1 MRLASRGG
9 DVTEFFSPWQENLT
23 KKIHSSNIVAFHR
36 SGFCYRSSM
45 PSLLIR
51 QFGNPA
57 DVLEI
62 AEIPTRALVAGELR
76 VNILASPINPA
87 DLNWIE
93 GTYGTRPELPEVP
106 GTEAVGE
113 VVESCDSRFAVGSRV
128 MLLGYAHGW
137 QSQRIVVAD
146 DVMLMPQDVAIEELA
161 MLKVN
166 PATAWLLLHDFAKL
180 KQGDVIVQNAANS
193 AVGRC
198 VIQIARALGVAT
210 INMVRRTEV
219 VEELQELGADLVC
232 LDDEVGKSAALDFLA
247 RRGQR
252 AALALNAVGGESALR
267 QLDLLEDR
275 ATQVTYGA
283 MGRRPI
289 TVPNKFLIF
298 RDIRFCGFWLSLWL
312 NRATAETIA
321 AMYAELLEMIREGK
335 LRQVVDSVHDLTEFP
350 QALERL
356 QAADRRGK
364 VLFAPR

>member
-1 MRLASRGG
+1 
-9 DVTEFFSPWQENLT
+9 
-23 KKIHSSNIVAFHR
+23 
-36 SGFCYRSSM
+36 M
-45 PSLLIR
+45 PALLIR
-51 QFGNPA
+51 EFGQA
-57 DVLEI
+57 AAVLEVG
-62 AEIPTRALVAGELR
+62 EISDRALAAKELR
-76 VNILASPINPA
+76 VKILASPINPA

-113 VVESCDSRFAVGSRV
+113 VMESRDNRFAVGARV
-128 MLLGYAHGW
+128 MFLGYAHGW
-137 QSQRIVVAD
+137 QSQRIVAAD
-146 DVMLMPQDVAIEELA
+146 DVTLMPHDVAIEELA

-166 PATAWLLLHDFAKL
+166 PATAWRMLHDFTKL
-180 KQGDVIVQNAANS
+180 KPGDVIVQNAANS
-193 AVGRC
+193 AVGHC

-210 INMVRRTEV
+210 INMVRRAELR
-219 VEELQELGADLVC
+219 EELHDLGADLVC
-232 LDDEVGKSAALDFLA
+232 LDDDAGKSAALDFLA
-247 RRGQR
+247 GRGQR

-267 QLDLLEDR
+267 QLDLLEDG

-283 MGRRPI
+283 MGRRPL

-321 AMYAELLEMIREGK
+321 TMYAELLAMIREVK
-335 LRQVVDSVHDLTEFP
+335 LRQVVDSMHELTEFP
-350 QALERL
+350 KALERL

>member
-1 MRLASRGG
+1 
-9 DVTEFFSPWQENLT
+9 
-23 KKIHSSNIVAFHR
+23 
-36 SGFCYRSSM
+36 M
-45 PSLLIR
+45 PALLIR
-51 QFGNPA
+51 EFGQA
-57 DVLEI
+57 AAVLELGEMPDRPLS
-62 AEIPTRALVAGELR
+62 AKELR
-76 VNILASPINPA
+76 VKILASPINPA

-113 VVESCDSRFAVGSRV
+113 VVESRDSRFPVGARV
-128 MLLGYAHGW
+128 MFLGYAHGW
-137 QSQRIVVAD
+137 QSQRIVAAE
-146 DVMLMPQDVAIEELA
+146 DVMMMPHDVAIEELA

-166 PATAWLLLHDFAKL
+166 PATAWRMLHDFTKL
-180 KQGDVIVQNAANS
+180 RPGDVIVQNAANS
-193 AVGRC
+193 AVGCC

-210 INMVRRTEV
+210 INMVRRAELI
-219 VEELQELGADLVC
+219 EELQDLGADLVC
-232 LDDEVGKSAALDFLA
+232 LDDDAGKSAALDFLA
-247 RRGQR
+247 ARGQR

-267 QLDLLEDR
+267 QLDLLEDG

-283 MGRRPI
+283 MGRRPL

-321 AMYAELLEMIREGK
+321 TMYAELLEMIREGK
-335 LRQVVDSVHDLTEFP
+335 LRQVVDSVHDLTELP